1 MDVSGTLRYRFLE
14 SPVEKRDFIDFNL
27 RVVVDPVRD
36 GETQLARSRR
46 LGWSFRLPA
55 NVFHAQSCGMTAP
68 LCNDSFPYE
77 GLPS

>member
-36 GETQLARSRR
+36 GETQLARSR
-46 LGWSFRLPA
+46 A
-55 NVFHAQSCGMTAP
+55 TGME
-68 LCNDSFPYE
+68 L
-77 GLPS
+77 